1 MEHDWKLECTIDEF
15 VDMVIEDN
23 PQVKHLASIIGKC
36 ERRFFKYENNCFSE
50 DEYSAMLPVLESEIH
65 NIIREY
71 QYSHK
76 LTTLM
81 NPHLRAIWKRPAK
94 WLAAKL
100 NITEAYA
107 QQLKNTAWSKVWSM
121 LSAAEEYLLARF
133 GREIPSW
140 SSANKDIK
148 KYFKED
154 K

>member
-1 MEHDWKLECTIDEF
+1 MKHDWKLECTIDEF

-23 PQVKHLASIIGKC
+23 PSVKHLASIIGKC
-36 ERRFFKYENNCFSE
+36 ESHFFQYENDCFS
-50 DEYSAMLPVLESEIH
+50 DAEYSAMLPVLESEIH
-65 NIIREY
+65 SIIRGY
-71 QYSHK
+71 QHSHK
-76 LTTLM
+76 LVSLM

-94 WLAAKL
+94 WLATKL
-100 NITEAYA
+100 NITEASA

-121 LSAAEEYLLARF
+121 LSAAEHHLLARF

-140 SSANKDIK
+140 SPINKDIK

>member
-1 MEHDWKLECTIDEF
+1 MKHDWKLECTIDEF

-23 PQVKHLASIIGKC
+23 PKVKYLASIITKC
-36 ERRFFKYENNCFSE
+36 EKSFFKYENDCFSE

-65 NIIREY
+65 SIVREY
-71 QYSHK
+71 QDSYK
-76 LTTLM
+76 LVTLM
-81 NPHLRAIWKRPAK
+81 NPHLRAIWKRSAK

-100 NITEAYA
+100 NITEASA

-140 SSANKDIK
+140 SNTHKYIK